1 MSLSPVRRTLRLE
14 IDEAS
19 HRATRTTM
27 ICYSHCHLPLV
38 ERRAVVPWLSSIR
51 NSAIRRTTSLLRTRV
66 ATRSDRPWTALVYLP
81 LAMTCA
87 ALAQVYW
94 LLVPLVFLTWWW
106 CSVGWRFAWVLG
118 ITEACFGVQ
127 WAYLG
132 IYCLTTYPR
141 HRLLVGVLW
150 AGYAAVVA
158 AAAAINRSR
167 FNRRYG
173 W

>member
-1 MSLSPVRRTLRLE
+1 MSCPSHQHLRLNERRALVPCLGSVCNSTVRRT
-14 IDEAS
+14 
-19 HRATRTTM
+19 
-27 ICYSHCHLPLV
+27 
-38 ERRAVVPWLSSIR
+38 SSW
-51 NSAIRRTTSLLRTRV
+51 LRTRV
-66 ATRSDRPWTALVYLP
+66 ANRSDRPWVALVYLP
-81 LAMTCA
+81 LAMTCV
-87 ALAQVYW
+87 ALTQVYW
-94 LLVPLVFLTWWW
+94 LLLPLVILTWWW
-106 CSVGWRFAWVLG
+106 CSVDWRWACVLA

-158 AAAAINRSR
+158 GAAAINRWHY
-167 FNRRYG
+167 NRKYG